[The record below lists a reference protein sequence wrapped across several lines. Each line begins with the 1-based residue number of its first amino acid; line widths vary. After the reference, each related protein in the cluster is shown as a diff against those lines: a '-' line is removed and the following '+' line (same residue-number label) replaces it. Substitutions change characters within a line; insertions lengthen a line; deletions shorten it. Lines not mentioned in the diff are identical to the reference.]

1 MSDFLPVLRRN
12 LFSIVVHAGQAAIQ
26 SLTLTAVVSLI
37 SIAKF
42 SNDIDILTYLNT
54 FWCAAIKNQWDKS
67 TWAVTLRGLLTGKA
81 AEATLMLPLNQTS
94 GYDEAKAKEKSPL
107 ISLPI
112 VEEPFYHVARDIV
125 GLLTTSRNG
134 DRLLLVFSDYATRYP
149 EALPLRTTNARK
161 IAEILKQFFC
171 QVGVPFEILT
181 DQGSKFQGRPQDI
194 LKEQWEAAPTALR
207 QNRPTVELLQVRP
220 RIEKLMKEAQQNG
233 RQAASQQKKLYGRR
247 KKPCELKR
255 VIYEIEKPEAMKK
268 YKVLPINLLRR
279 FKRRLPENLMTAVD
293 RNLNAF
299 ERVNGGDSGVC
310 SGLCESETHLGEKG
324 EEELLSLLQDF

>member
-1 MSDFLPVLRRN
+1 MLQTIQKNRPVYPLHFFAYHKTVKSS
-12 LFSIVVHAGQAAIQ
+12 LGFSPFQ
-26 SLTLTAVVSLI
+26 
-37 SIAKF
+37 
-42 SNDIDILTYLNT
+42 
-54 FWCAAIKNQWDKS
+54 
-67 TWAVTLRGLLTGKA
+67 LLYGRW
-81 AEATLMLPLNQTS
+81 
-94 GYDEAKAKEKSPL
+94 
-107 ISLPI
+107 PI
-112 VEEPFYHVARDIV
+112 
-125 GLLTTSRNG
+125 G
-134 DRLLLVFSDYATRYP
+134 
-149 EALPLRTTNARK
+149 
-161 IAEILKQFFC
+161 
-171 QVGVPFEILT
+171 
-181 DQGSKFQGRPQDI
+181 PQDI

-247 KKPCELKR
+247 KKPCELKVGDEVLVLPPAGDHKPTIWWQGPFKVLRKIER

-324 EEELLSLLQDF
+324 EEELLSLLQDFWETFSGTPGRTNIVKHQIDTGELRSLR